1 MIMEKILKEHKIKIT
16 QGRLILISILSNSEN
31 ALSVDEINEQ
41 LKNRGES
48 LDLSTIYRNL
58 ELFTNK
64 GIINKFDLGDGR
76 YNYVINHEEHK
87 HVLECAVCHKEV
99 EIDCPMQQVEQ
110 LIRNKTGFT
119 LTEDTHLDLKFQGVC
134 KDCNVKKHK

>member
-1 MIMEKILKEHKIKIT
+1 MEKILKEHKIKIT
-16 QGRLILISILSNSEN
+16 QGRVILISILSNSEN
-31 ALSVDEINEQ
+31 ALSVDDIKEQ
-41 LKNRGES
+41 LKRRGES

-76 YNYVINHEEHK
+76 YKYVMNHEEHK
-87 HVLECAVCHKEV
+87 HILECAVCHKEV

-119 LTEDTHLDLKFQGVC
+119 LAEDTHLDLKFQGVC
-134 KDCNVKKHK
+134 RECNVKKHK

>member
-1 MIMEKILKEHKIKIT
+1 MEKILKEHNIKIT
-16 QGRLILISILSNSEN
+16 QGRITLINIFLSNSEN

-41 LKNRGES
+41 LKSRGES

-64 GIINKFDLGDGR
+64 GIINKFDLGDGK
-76 YNYVINHEEHK
+76 YTYLINHEEHK
-87 HVLECAVCHKEV
+87 HILECAVCHKEV
-99 EIDCPMQQVEQ
+99 EIACPMQQVEQ

-119 LTEDTHLDLKFQGVC
+119 LTEDNHFNLKFHGVC
-134 KDCNVKKHK
+134 KECTEKKHK